1 MSEEETIRILIVDD
15 HAVVRR
21 GLSAILETE
30 PDLQVI
36 GEAENGNQAIWK
48 ARSLQPDVILM
59 DLVMPEKDGI
69 EAIKEIKKDDAGAN
83 ILVITSF
90 AEDEKVF
97 PAIKA
102 GALGYLLKDSS
113 PDDLIQAIH
122 EIHQGKASLH
132 PTIARK
138 LIMELKEED
147 NAKSQPAEQVL
158 TTREV
163 EVLNLIA
170 HGMSN
175 QEIANQLMVSET
187 TVRFHVSNILSKLHL
202 ANRTQAV
209 LYALKEGIAK
219 LEDL

>member
-1 MSEEETIRILIVDD
+1 MPEETIRILIVDD

-30 PDLQVI
+30 PDLEVV
-36 GEAENGNQAIWK
+36 GEAENGNQAVWK
-48 ARSLQPDVILM
+48 TRSLQPDVILM

-69 EAIKEIKKDDAGAN
+69 EAIKEIKKDDAKAN

-90 AEDEKVF
+90 AEDDKVF

-138 LIMELKEED
+138 LIMEIKED
-147 NAKSQPAEQVL
+147 GPKNQPSEQVL

-163 EVLNLIA
+163 EVLTLIA
-170 HGMSN
+170 RGLSN
-175 QEIANQLMVSET
+175 QLIANQLMVGET

>member
-1 MSEEETIRILIVDD
+1 MSEETIRILIVDD

-30 PDLQVI
+30 PDLEVV
-36 GEAENGNQAIWK
+36 GEAENGNQAVWK
-48 ARSLQPDVILM
+48 TRSLQPDVILM
-59 DLVMPEKDGI
+59 DLVMQEKDGI
-69 EAIKEIKKDDAGAN
+69 EAIKEIKKDDAKAN

-113 PDDLIQAIH
+113 PDDLIQA
-122 EIHQGKASLH
+122 KASLH

-138 LIMELKEED
+138 LIMEIKED
-147 NAKSQPAEQVL
+147 GPKTRPSEQVL

-163 EVLNLIA
+163 EVLTLIA
-170 HGMSN
+170 RGMSN
-175 QEIANQLMVSET
+175 QQIANQLTVGET

>member
-1 MSEEETIRILIVDD
+1 MSKPIRILIVDD
-15 HAVVRR
+15 HAVVRK

-30 PDLQVI
+30 ETFEVV
-36 GEAENGNQAIWK
+36 GEAANGNQAVWK
-48 ARSLQPDVILM
+48 TRSLQPDVILM

-69 EAIKEIKKDDAGAN
+69 AAIKEIKKDDPQAK

-90 AEDEKVF
+90 SEDEKVF

-113 PDDLIQAIH
+113 PDELMQAIQ
-122 EIHQGKASLH
+122 EIYHGKASLH

-138 LIMELKEED
+138 LIMELKEDEP
-147 NAKSQPAEQVL
+147 KSQPSEQVL
-158 TTREV
+158 TAREV
-163 EVLNLIA
+163 DVLNLIA
-170 HGMSN
+170 HGLSN

-209 LYALKEGIAK
+209 LYALKEGYAK
-219 LEDL
+219 LDDL

>member
-1 MSEEETIRILIVDD
+1 MSKPIRILIVDD
-15 HAVVRR
+15 HAVVRK

-30 PDLQVI
+30 QAFEVV
-36 GEAENGNQAIWK
+36 GEAANGNQAVWK

-69 EAIKEIKKDDAGAN
+69 AAIKEIKKDDPQAK

-90 AEDEKVF
+90 SEDEKVF

-113 PDDLIQAIH
+113 PDELMQAIQ
-122 EIHQGKASLH
+122 EIYQGKASLH

-138 LIMELKEED
+138 LIMELKQDEP
-147 NAKSQPAEQVL
+147 KSQPSEQVL
-158 TTREV
+158 TAREV
-163 EVLNLIA
+163 DVLNLIA
-170 HGMSN
+170 HGLSN

-209 LYALKEGIAK
+209 LYALKEGYAK
-219 LEDL
+219 LDDL

>member
-1 MSEEETIRILIVDD
+1 MFVDG

-21 GLSAILETE
+21 GRSAILEKE
-30 PDLQVI
+30 PDLKVI

-69 EAIKEIKKDDAGAN
+69 EAIKEIKKDDAEAK

-122 EIHQGKASLH
+122 EIYQGKASLH

-147 NAKSQPAEQVL
+147 NGKSQPAEQVL

>member
-1 MSEEETIRILIVDD
+1 MAEEQTIRILIVDD
-15 HAVVRR
+15 HAVVQR

-30 PDLQVI
+30 PDLEVV

-48 ARSLQPDVILM
+48 AHSLQPDVILM

-69 EAIKEIKKDDAGAN
+69 EAIKEIKKDDPDAK

-90 AEDEKVF
+90 SEDEKVF
-97 PAIKA
+97 PAIKS

-113 PDDLIQAIH
+113 PDELIQAIH
-122 EIHQGKASLH
+122 EIYQGKASLH

-138 LIMELKEED
+138 LIMELKED
-147 NAKSQPAEQVL
+147 SSKSQKPSEQVL

-170 HGMSN
+170 RGMSN
-175 QEIANQLMVSET
+175 QEIADQLMVSET

>member
-1 MSEEETIRILIVDD
+1 MSKTIRILIVDD
-15 HAVVRR
+15 HAVVRK

-30 PDLQVI
+30 QTFEVV
-36 GEAENGNQAIWK
+36 GEAANGNQAVWK

-69 EAIKEIKKDDAGAN
+69 AAIKEIKKDDPQAK

-90 AEDEKVF
+90 SEDEKVF

-113 PDDLIQAIH
+113 PDELMQAIQ
-122 EIHQGKASLH
+122 EIYQGKASLH

-138 LIMELKEED
+138 LIMELKQDEP
-147 NAKSQPAEQVL
+147 KSQPSEQVL
-158 TTREV
+158 TAREV
-163 EVLNLIA
+163 DVLNLIA
-170 HGMSN
+170 HGLSN

-209 LYALKEGIAK
+209 LYALKEGYAK
-219 LEDL
+219 LDDL